1 MTVVIGVI
9 EKVWWGKRENINEG
23 KKKKKKVMQGWK
35 KNKNNGLV
43 TKIVEIKK
51 KKKDKPSLVFQS

>member
-1 MTVVIGVI
+1 M
-9 EKVWWGKRENINEG
+9 RE
-23 KKKKKKVMQGWK
+23 KKKKVMQGWK

>member
-23 KKKKKKVMQGWK
+23 KKKKKKGDARMEK
-35 KNKNNGLV
+35 K
-43 TKIVEIKK
+43 
-51 KKKDKPSLVFQS
+51 

>member
-9 EKVWWGKRENINEG
+9 EKVWWGKREKCKDG
-23 KKKKKKVMQGWK
+23 K

-51 KKKDKPSLVFQS
+51 KKKTNLL

>member
-23 KKKKKKVMQGWK
+23 KKKKKVMQGWK